1 MQTRKV
7 NIQFYILILVTALPV
22 LLGWLLYY
30 FHDHFQFNTTNKGTF
45 INPPVEVSFLNPSH
59 EKKWQIIYVTDANCN
74 AACEKLNHQLL
85 QVQKALGKNYDRVR
99 VISFNINDVKAQELQ
114 TLIQRAPALR
124 ASNNFIVSKKV
135 FLVDPIGNLFM
146 YYQDSFDPMDVL
158 KDLKKVLEVSQI
170 G

>member
-1 MQTRKV
+1 MQTKK
-7 NIQFYILILVTALPV
+7 IQFQFYLLILVTALPV
-22 LLGWLLYY
+22 ILGWLLFY
-30 FHDHFQFNTTNKGTF
+30 FHDHFQFKTTNKGHF

-59 EKKWQIIYVTDANCN
+59 EKKWQVIYVTDAQCN
-74 AACEKLNHQLL
+74 ESCQTLNYQLL
-85 QVQKALGKNYDRVR
+85 QVQKALGKNYDRIR
-99 VISFNINDVKAQELQ
+99 IISFDKNDLKAKQLQ
-114 TLIQRAPALR
+114 TKFDHTFNVA
-124 ASNNFIVSKKV
+124 KKV